1 MKKYVRTI
9 WILSCILFL
18 TTAGN
23 AQNAST
29 SDNYD
34 FTIKSLKTIA
44 NLSVPDCDGLA
55 LGDINGDGRTDILAS
70 ASTTSFVFWFEQ
82 GKTPRDWIR
91 HLVWESHNNNK
102 IEGNDLGDFD
112 GDGSLEGISLDQ
124 RQGQILLHKQMADRS
139 WQTAAI
145 MENRP
150 ILQDSFVKDLD
161 GNGRPELIYTFE
173 GNKEG
178 VGGVHRLQLTG
189 NNPLNPD
196 HWQEHALTP
205 HESAWWLAPEMMNL
219 SGAGNREADDI
230 VYTARHLLDR
240 NPGSRPGLFW
250 LEPPTDKNR
259 LWKKHDI
266 DTTLNHPLHVDNGD
280 FSGNGS
286 GQDLVVGGFN
296 TDRLYWYNFSSDW
309 KRHSIPVP
317 EIRGKTAKDIWNV
330 RTLPVESNGRDVI
343 LAVPSDGN
351 WSQMVVFEYLDG
363 VYRGKVLKE
372 LPYGHPMEDRIL
384 FEDLNGDG
392 TPEMIIADSG
402 GHLLRIMEFV
412 FRD

>member
-1 MKKYVRTI
+1 MKKYLRST
-9 WILSCILFL
+9 WILISLL
-18 TTAGN
+18 HVTTTGFGQYGSIN
-23 AQNAST
+23 
-29 SDNYD
+29 DD
-34 FTIKSLKTIA
+34 PEFTIKSLETIT

-55 LGDINGDGRTDILAS
+55 LGDINGDGKTDILTS
-70 ASTTSFVFWFEQ
+70 ASTTSLVFWFER
-82 GKTPRDWIR
+82 GDTPRDWTR
-91 HLVWESHNNNK
+91 HLVWESRNNNK

-112 GDGSLEGISLDQ
+112 GNGSLEGISLDQ

-178 VGGVHRLQLTG
+178 VGGVHRLELTG
-189 NNPLNPD
+189 DDPLNPAHWRD
-196 HWQEHALTP
+196 HTLSTY
-205 HESAWWLAPEMMNL
+205 ESAWWLVPDLMQF
-219 SGAGNREADDI
+219 SGDGEKNDI
-230 VYTARHLLDR
+230 VYTARHLLGR

-250 LEPPTDKNR
+250 LERPAKVSGK
-259 LWKKHDI
+259 WQSQVI
-266 DTTLNHPLHVDNGD
+266 DTTLEHPLHVDNGN

-286 GQDLVVGGFN
+286 GQDLVVGGFS
-296 TDRLYWYNFSSDW
+296 TDRLYWYDFSSDW
-309 KRHSIPVP
+309 KRNSIPVP
-317 EIRGKTAKDIWNV
+317 EIRGKAAKDIWNV
-330 RTLPVESNGRDVI
+330 RTLPFRSNGRDLI
-343 LAVPSDGN
+343 LAVPSEGN